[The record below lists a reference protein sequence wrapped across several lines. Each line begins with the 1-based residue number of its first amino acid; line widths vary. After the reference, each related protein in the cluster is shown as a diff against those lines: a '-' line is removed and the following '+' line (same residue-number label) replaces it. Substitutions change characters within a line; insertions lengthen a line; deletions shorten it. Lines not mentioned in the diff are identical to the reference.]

1 MTNSCF
7 AHTTCSA
14 GKYTEKIGNITAQPT
29 CTICATGF
37 FKSLPSSSSVDN
49 DSCTAHIK
57 CPPGKHTKTAGS
69 VISQPECQTCDT
81 GFFKASTSTGST
93 ERDSCVAHTKCPS
106 GKYTTTAGSIT
117 AQPECKSCTAGFFK
131 SNESNSSMCAGT
143 ASRSLS
149 TCPAYA
155 MQHDGYC
162 YATMDKCP
170 FQTKLGGCASQCQN
184 YYISMPTGWTVA
196 PDTADIRSKVV
207 ARGKWG
213 TSIIVLGNGRSYR
226 TQSSSSAGSF
236 YSSTMLHTS
245 GSSYKVSVCN
255 SKVLM
260 RTARAS
266 LTLQGQ

>member
-1 MTNSCF
+1 MCI
-7 AHTTCSA
+7 AHS
-14 GKYTEKIGNITAQPT
+14 
-29 CTICATGF
+29 
-37 FKSLPSSSSVDN
+37 
-49 DSCTAHIK
+49 K
-57 CPPGKHTKTAGS
+57 CPPGKYTKATGNVTTEPTCETCITGFFKALASNSSLATDSCLAHTKCPPGKYTEVVGNATA
-69 VISQPECQTCDT
+69 QPECQTCDT
-81 GFFKASTSTGST
+81 GFFKASKSTSSI
-93 ERDSCVAHTKCPS
+93 ERDSCVAHTKCPP
-106 GKYTTTAGSIT
+106 GKYTTAVGSIT

-131 SNESNSSMCAGT
+131 STESNSSMCAGT

-170 FQTKLGGCASQCQN
+170 FYKTSGRCARQCQN